1 MLKCSR
7 KWLNTGVHNQA
18 MTIKV
23 AIVEDDSVFRG
34 AVLAM
39 VGEQPDMQ
47 MRGVAT
53 CQTSGLA
60 LLAQPPADVLL
71 VDLGLP
77 GGSGLEVIKQA
88 RQSWPQCDIMVI
100 SVFGDKGNIF
110 AAIAAGALGYLLKD
124 MPTQQ
129 LAQEIRTM
137 HQGGSA
143 ISPAIARELLSHLSS
158 AHASSPGPGTL
169 QPASPPL
176 PTSAPQPQSEAL
188 TEREHEILVMAN
200 KGFSYEEVASALG
213 ISIHTVRTHVKRS
226 YTKLQV
232 NSKTQAIYE
241 LRRMGKNL
249 A

>member
-1 MLKCSR
+1 
-7 KWLNTGVHNQA
+7 

-23 AIVEDDSVFRG
+23 AIVEDDSVFRS
-34 AVLAM
+34 AVVAM
-39 VGEQPDMQ
+39 VCEQSDMQ
-47 MRGVAT
+47 MGGVAI

-88 RQSWPQCDIMVI
+88 RLHWPQCDVMVI
-100 SVFGDKGNIF
+100 SVFGDKANIL

-124 MPTQQ
+124 MPPEQ
-129 LAQEIRTM
+129 LAHEIRTM

-158 AHASSPGPGTL
+158 AHAHSPVPSPL
-169 QPASPPL
+169 RSASPVL
-176 PTSAPQPQSEAL
+176 PTSAPQPLIEAL
-188 TEREHEILVMAN
+188 TEREHQILVMAN
-200 KGFSYEEVASALG
+200 KGCSYEEVARTLG

-226 YTKLQV
+226 YAKLQV

-241 LRRMGKNL
+241 LRRMGKDL

>member
-1 MLKCSR
+1 VKSS
-7 KWLNTGVHNQA
+7 KQINSGVHNHA

-23 AIVEDDSVFRG
+23 AIVEDDSVFRS
-34 AVLAM
+34 AVVAM
-39 VGEQPDMQ
+39 VGEQSDMQ
-47 MRGVAT
+47 MRGVAI

-88 RQSWPQCDIMVI
+88 RLHWPLCDVMVI
-100 SVFGDKGNIF
+100 SVFGDKAHIL
-110 AAIAAGALGYLLKD
+110 AAITAGALGYLLKD
-124 MPTQQ
+124 MSPEQ
-129 LAQEIRTM
+129 LSQEIRTM

-158 AHASSPGPGTL
+158 ARASSPMPGTL
-169 QPASPPL
+169 HPASPAQLAITP
-176 PTSAPQPQSEAL
+176 SPQSEAL

-200 KGFSYEEVASALG
+200 KGCSYEEVARMLG

-226 YTKLQV
+226 YAKLQV

-241 LRRMGKNL
+241 LRRMGKDL